1 MPASRRCS
9 AHPTTAA
16 GGSRRRRKNF
26 ESAGNTAPDTL
37 ILETRFET
45 DEGVATLIDFMPLR
59 NDTSDLVRLV
69 VGESGRVTMCM
80 ELIVRFGYGCI
91 VPWVTRLPNRTLRI
105 VAGPDMVVLRTPIE
119 THGENFK
126 TVGEFTV
133 SAGETVPFTLIYT
146 PSHLPP
152 PERADPR
159 DTLAMTETFWRD
171 WTAKFNH
178 DGPFEEIVTRSLITL
193 KALTYA
199 PTGGIVAAP
208 TTSLPEWI
216 GGVRN
221 WDYRFCWLRDATLT
235 LLAFMNAGY
244 YEEAAAWREW
254 LLRAVAG
261 RPEQAQIMYGI
272 AGERRLVEWD
282 VPWLPGFRNSASGAH
297 RQQRAQPAPARRLRR
312 GDGRPA
318 SGPPRRHRSSRRRLG
333 GADRLPQASRDRVDR
348 ARREHLGGAQRPA
361 AFHLFQGDGLG
372 RLRPRHQE
380 RRGISPRRPGRAL
393 ARAAHADPRRRVPE
407 GLRSRSRTA
416 SCSPMPATS
425 STRACCCCR
434 WSASCRRRTRA

>member
-9 AHPTTAA
+9 ARRTTAA
-16 GGSRRRRKNF
+16 GGSRRRRKNSG
-26 ESAGNTAPDTL
+26 SAGNIDPDTL

-59 NDTSDLVRLV
+59 NDTSDIVRLV

-80 ELIVRFGYGCI
+80 ELVC
-91 VPWVTRLPNRTLRI
+91 PLRLRLHRAVGDAACPTARCAPSPARTWWCCARRSRL
-105 VAGPDMVVLRTPIE
+105 
-119 THGENFK
+119 HGENFK

-133 SAGETVPFTLIYT
+133 SAGETVPFTLIYA

-152 PERADPR
+152 PEPIDPR
-159 DTLAMTETFWRD
+159 EALADDRD
-171 WTAKFNH
+171 ILARL
-178 DGPFEEIVTRSLITL
+178 DGEMQSRRPVRRTSVTRSLITL

-235 LLAFMNAGY
+235 LLALHERRLLRGG
-244 YEEAAAWREW
+244 AAWREW

-272 AGERRLVEWD
+272 AGERRLVEWE
-282 VPWLPGFRNSASGAH
+282 VPWLPGFRNSAPVRIGNGAH
-297 RQQRAQPAPARRLRR
+297 NQLQLDVYGEVMDALHQARR
-312 GDGRPA
+312 GGIGPSDDGWA
-318 SGPPRRHRSSRRRLG
+318 VQIAFL
-333 GADRLPQASRDRVDR
+333 QASRDRVDG
-348 ARREHLGGAQRPA
+348 ARREHLGGAQRPPPL
-361 AFHLFQGDGLG
+361 HLFQGDGLG

-380 RRGISPRRPGRAL
+380 RRGISIST
-393 ARAAHADPRRRVPE
+393 ARSSA
-407 GLRSRSRTA
+407 GA
-416 SCSPMPATS
+416 SCA
-425 STRACCCCR
+425 R
-434 WSASCRRRTRA
+434 